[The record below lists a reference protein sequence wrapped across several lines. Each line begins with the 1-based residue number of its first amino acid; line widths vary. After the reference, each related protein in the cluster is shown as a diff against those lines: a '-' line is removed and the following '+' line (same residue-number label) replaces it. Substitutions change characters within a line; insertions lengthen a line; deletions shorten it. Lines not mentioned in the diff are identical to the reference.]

1 MDLSESDSIGR
12 LLNFKICGKFEISAR
27 TSRLNSCNL
36 TMNQFSFK
44 KSLFSLILGVGVF
57 SMANAAPPEVIDL
70 GDLDDSES
78 EDVIIPIPQEIFNS
92 LDKLG
97 DNNWKQQAFEGA
109 YKLDTNRSR
118 TALIF
123 GFQISEGFIL
133 VQAKDKEGVMDIGR
147 DVIKLAGALGVES
160 AVDKHAF
167 AIINEAER
175 ENWSV
180 VRRELDKTRQTVIE
194 AMREMRDDSLADL
207 VSVGGWLGGT
217 RALSSALKE
226 NYSKEGSD
234 LLNQPLL
241 LEEISKRYEAIPK
254 RSKMSKGVD
263 VFAKVTSVLNSL
275 QPLMT
280 ANELGLIEK
289 GAVTDINKLTDGLA
303 TLIYEGK

>member
-1 MDLSESDSIGR
+1 
-12 LLNFKICGKFEISAR
+12 
-27 TSRLNSCNL
+27 
-36 TMNQFSFK
+36 MNQFSFK

-70 GDLDDSES
+70 GDLDGSES

-133 VQAKDKEGVMDIGR
+133 VQAKDKDGVMDIGR

-180 VRRELDKTRQTVIE
+180 VRREFDKTRQTVIE

-254 RSKMSKGVD
+254 RKMSKGVD
-263 VFAKVTSVLNSL
+263 MFAKVTSVLNSL

>member
-1 MDLSESDSIGR
+1 
-12 LLNFKICGKFEISAR
+12 
-27 TSRLNSCNL
+27 
-36 TMNQFSFK
+36 MNQISFK
-44 KSLFSLILGVGVF
+44 KSIHCLILGAAVF
-57 SMANAAPPEVIDL
+57 TVANAAPPEVIDL
-70 GDLDDSES
+70 GNLDDSTS

-133 VQAKDKEGVMDIGR
+133 VQAKDKEGVMNIGR

-175 ENWSV
+175 ENWAV
-180 VRRELDKTRQTVIE
+180 VRRELDKTRQTVIDT
-194 AMREMRDDSLADL
+194 MRELRDDSLADL

-234 LLNQPLL
+234 LLNQPHL
-241 LEEISKRYEAIPK
+241 LEEISKRYNEIPK
-254 RSKMSKGVD
+254 RAKMSKGVD
-263 VFAKVTSVLNSL
+263 IFAKVTAVLDSL
-275 QPLMT
+275 EPLMT

-289 GAVTDINKLTDGLA
+289 EAVTDINKHTDELA
-303 TLIYEGK
+303 ALIYEGK